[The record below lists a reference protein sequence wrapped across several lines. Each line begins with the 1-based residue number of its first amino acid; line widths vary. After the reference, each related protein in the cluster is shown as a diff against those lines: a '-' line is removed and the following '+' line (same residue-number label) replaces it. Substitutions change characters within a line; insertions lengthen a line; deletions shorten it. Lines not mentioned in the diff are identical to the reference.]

1 MTGKLQHCS
10 MTDRGTWSWAGPC
23 WRWVRP
29 SSIVAGS
36 SGPGGQREG
45 KWLPPIGIPAAA
57 GPQPLRQPLGAGAG
71 TCGRRGWA
79 SARVWDQKDE
89 RVKEAAMPYKLGGP
103 RFFGW

>member
-10 MTDRGTWSWAGPC
+10 MTDRGTWSWAGSC
-23 WRWVRP
+23 WRWVHP
-29 SSIVAGS
+29 SSIVADS

-45 KWLPPIGIPAAA
+45 KWIPPIGSLAAA

-71 TCGRRGWA
+71 TCGRSGWA